1 MRGARQFNREVQA
14 SAAQLEAMGVRGAG
28 AMGKFAM
35 QADKLKNF
43 GRTMSTNVTLP
54 IVAMGALSVKAASD
68 WESAFAG
75 VRKTVD
81 ATEPQLKALEGTLR
95 NMSTQIPVSATE
107 LAGIAEAAGQLG
119 IQTKNIA
126 GFTRVMADLGVATN
140 LTATDAASEL
150 AKFAN
155 ITQMPQEQF
164 GRLGATIVDLGNK
177 MATTEADIVS
187 MAMRVAGAGS
197 QVGLTQAEIMSLSA
211 GLSSVG
217 IQAEAGGTAISQSF
231 LKMNTA
237 VLGGGEKLAGFAK
250 VAGMTTDQ
258 FAKSFKDDAAGSMVS
273 FMEGLQKV
281 KESGGNV
288 SEVLADLDLKGI
300 RVQDMMMR
308 GAGAGDLLRKSLSTG
323 KKAWRDNTAL
333 SEEAR
338 KKYKTFA
345 SQLKILQNTVK
356 DVGIAIGN
364 KLLPPLSDL
373 VKFLGPQIKR
383 ALRAFSSL
391 PKPIQTGAAGLV
403 VFLAVIGPLAWIIG
417 GVASGVGSMLIVM
430 TKLMPV
436 MKAVVF
442 ITRVWTV
449 ALLTNPIVLIV
460 VGIIALVAILVIAYK
475 KIGWFHDAVDAVFSF
490 IKDNWKLLL
499 LILVAPIAGAVL
511 LIVKHWGSIKSFVM
525 GAVKAVLG
533 FIRANWKKIL
543 ALLTGPVGMAVYLIA
558 AHWGKIKAGAT
569 AVVDW
574 IKGAFGSLVGF
585 IASLP
590 GRISG
595 AASGLFNG
603 IKDAFKGAVNF
614 IIRAWNSIEL
624 TLDIPDAIPG
634 LPDSLTIGT
643 PDIPMLASGGTAT
656 APGLS
661 VVGEQ
666 GPELRYLPKAAS
678 VIPLNREVVREA
690 VGGSDRPIH
699 THVYLRGREIAL
711 AVSGQVAD
719 AGARA

>member
-1 MRGARQFNREVQA
+1 
-14 SAAQLEAMGVRGAG
+14 
-28 AMGKFAM
+28 
-35 QADKLKNF
+35 
-43 GRTMSTNVTLP
+43 
-54 IVAMGALSVKAASD
+54 
-68 WESAFAG
+68 
-75 VRKTVD
+75 
-81 ATEPQLKALEGTLR
+81 
-95 NMSTQIPVSATE
+95 
-107 LAGIAEAAGQLG
+107 
-119 IQTKNIA
+119 
-126 GFTRVMADLGVATN
+126 
-140 LTATDAASEL
+140 
-150 AKFAN
+150 
-155 ITQMPQEQF
+155 
-164 GRLGATIVDLGNK
+164 
-177 MATTEADIVS
+177 
-187 MAMRVAGAGS
+187 
-197 QVGLTQAEIMSLSA
+197 
-211 GLSSVG
+211 
-217 IQAEAGGTAISQSF
+217 
-231 LKMNTA
+231 
-237 VLGGGEKLAGFAK
+237 
-250 VAGMTTDQ
+250 
-258 FAKSFKDDAAGSMVS
+258 
-273 FMEGLQKV
+273 
-281 KESGGNV
+281 
-288 SEVLADLDLKGI
+288 
-300 RVQDMMMR
+300 
-308 GAGAGDLLRKSLSTG
+308 
-323 KKAWRDNTAL
+323 
-333 SEEAR
+333 
-338 KKYKTFA
+338 
-345 SQLKILQNTVK
+345 
-356 DVGIAIGN
+356 
-364 KLLPPLSDL
+364 
-373 VKFLGPQIKR
+373 
-383 ALRAFSSL
+383 
-391 PKPIQTGAAGLV
+391 
-403 VFLAVIGPLAWIIG
+403 
-417 GVASGVGSMLIVM
+417 MLIVM